1 MSSAGPLHSYVNEQF
16 SSNRCLYLPARRTGT
31 SPWGGPETRH
41 REGSPNLVDADTSGT
56 AGGRGRTTSKGTA
69 EVGVT
74 PPRIGISWSFVPSYA
89 TQASSSGSLRSA
101 DHASQT
107 LLGTGGRKPP
117 PEYTAPWKE
126 ERFHPR
132 GIAVLWER
140 IAGLLVAGLV
150 ATQCRCLLLSL
161 STLRTALTL
170 VTRNPYFYLH
180 WPQVPRDGR
189 AEKKNRG
196 EN

>member
-74 PPRIGISWSFVPSYA
+74 PPRIGSWAPAEENRHQS
-89 TQASSSGSLRSA
+89 TRRLGRRNGSTPGESPFFGSA
-101 DHASQT
+101 A
-107 LLGTGGRKPP
+107 LG
-117 PEYTAPWKE
+117 
-126 ERFHPR
+126 
-132 GIAVLWER
+132 
-140 IAGLLVAGLV
+140 
-150 ATQCRCLLLSL
+150 CLLL
-161 STLRTALTL
+161 
-170 VTRNPYFYLH
+170 
-180 WPQVPRDGR
+180 G
-189 AEKKNRG
+189 
-196 EN
+196 